1 MPTIIMH
8 LPNEDPIM
16 GEIDVLP
23 APTDVVLT
31 IKNPRR
37 KDGKDLHYIE
47 PDVTTVIWP
56 LSRIAFIEIM
66 PLGELEDIIG
76 FVRE

>member
-1 MPTIIMH
+1 MPTVIVH

-16 GEIDVLP
+16 GEIDELP
-23 APTDVVLT
+23 GSTDVILT

-47 PDVTTVIWP
+47 ADVTEVI
-56 LSRIAFIEIM
+56 
-66 PLGELEDIIG
+66 
-76 FVRE
+76 